1 MVDLVILVNNNQIYN
16 ILSNKIK
23 NMEEDKLYILTVID
37 KKTQKSV
44 TDVRSSE
51 DIKNIF
57 EDFEIDGFKDMI
69 DYLNN
74 KLNEDND

>member
-1 MVDLVILVNNNQIYN
+1 
-16 ILSNKIK
+16 
-23 NMEEDKLYILTVID
+23 MEEDKLYILTIVD

-74 KLNEDND
+74 KLNEEND

>member
-23 NMEEDKLYILTVID
+23 NMEEDKLYILTVVD

-74 KLNEDND
+74 KLNEEND

>member
-1 MVDLVILVNNNQIYN
+1 
-16 ILSNKIK
+16 
-23 NMEEDKLYILTVID
+23 MEEDKLYILTVVD

-51 DIKNIF
+51 DMKNIF
-57 EDFEIDGFKDMI
+57 EEFEIDGFKDMI

-74 KLNEDND
+74 KLNEEN

>member
-1 MVDLVILVNNNQIYN
+1 
-16 ILSNKIK
+16 
-23 NMEEDKLYILTVID
+23 MEEDKLYILTVVD

-74 KLNEDND
+74 KLNEEND

>member
-1 MVDLVILVNNNQIYN
+1 
-16 ILSNKIK
+16 
-23 NMEEDKLYILTVID
+23 MEEDKLYILTVVD

-57 EDFEIDGFKDMI
+57 EEFEIDGFKDMI

-74 KLNEDND
+74 KLNEEND

>member
-1 MVDLVILVNNNQIYN
+1 
-16 ILSNKIK
+16 
-23 NMEEDKLYILTVID
+23 MEEDKLYILTVVD

-44 TDVRSSE
+44 TDVE
-51 DIKNIF
+51 VQNIKNIF

-74 KLNEDND
+74 KLNEEND

>member
-1 MVDLVILVNNNQIYN
+1 MDN
-16 ILSNKIK
+16 ILSNKK
-23 NMEEDKLYILTVID
+23 NKMEEDKLYILTVVD

-57 EDFEIDGFKDMI
+57 EEFEIDGFKDMI

-74 KLNEDND
+74 KLNEEN

>member
-1 MVDLVILVNNNQIYN
+1 MDN

-23 NMEEDKLYILTVID
+23 VMEEDKLYILTVVD

-57 EDFEIDGFKDMI
+57 EEFEIDGFKDMI

-74 KLNEDND
+74 KLNEEND

>member
-1 MVDLVILVNNNQIYN
+1 
-16 ILSNKIK
+16 
-23 NMEEDKLYILTVID
+23 MEEDKLYILTIVD

-51 DIKNIF
+51 DIKNVF
-57 EDFEIDGFKDMI
+57 EEFEIDGFKDMI

-74 KLNEDND
+74 KLNEEND

>member
-1 MVDLVILVNNNQIYN
+1 MFWIIYYL
-16 ILSNKIK
+16 IKIK
-23 NMEEDKLYILTVID
+23 IMEEDKLYILTVID

-57 EDFEIDGFKDMI
+57 EEFEIDGFKDMI

-74 KLNEDND
+74 KLNE

>member
-1 MVDLVILVNNNQIYN
+1 
-16 ILSNKIK
+16 
-23 NMEEDKLYILTVID
+23 MEEDKLYILTIVD

-51 DIKNIF
+51 DIKNVF
-57 EDFEIDGFKDMI
+57 EEFEIDGFKDMI

-74 KLNEDND
+74 KLNEKND

>member
-1 MVDLVILVNNNQIYN
+1 
-16 ILSNKIK
+16 
-23 NMEEDKLYILTVID
+23 MEEDKLYILTVVD

-57 EDFEIDGFKDMI
+57 EDFKIDGFKDMI

-74 KLNEDND
+74 KLNEEND

>member
-1 MVDLVILVNNNQIYN
+1 
-16 ILSNKIK
+16 
-23 NMEEDKLYILTVID
+23 MEEDKLYILTVVD
-37 KKTQKSV
+37 KKTQKSI

-74 KLNEDND
+74 KLNEEND

>member
-1 MVDLVILVNNNQIYN
+1 
-16 ILSNKIK
+16 
-23 NMEEDKLYILTVID
+23 MEEDKIYILTVVD

-51 DIKNIF
+51 DIKNLY
-57 EDFEIDGFKDMI
+57 EEFEIDGFKDMI

-74 KLNEDND
+74 KLNEENN

>member
-1 MVDLVILVNNNQIYN
+1 
-16 ILSNKIK
+16 
-23 NMEEDKLYILTVID
+23 MEEDKLYILTVID

-57 EDFEIDGFKDMI
+57 EEFEIDGFKDMI

-74 KLNEDND
+74 KLNEEND

>member
-1 MVDLVILVNNNQIYN
+1 M
-16 ILSNKIK
+16 LSNKIK
-23 NMEEDKLYILTVID
+23 VMEEDKLYILTVVD

-57 EDFEIDGFKDMI
+57 EEFEIDGFKDMI

-74 KLNEDND
+74 KLNEEND

>member
-1 MVDLVILVNNNQIYN
+1 
-16 ILSNKIK
+16 
-23 NMEEDKLYILTVID
+23 MEEDKLYILTVVD

-44 TDVRSSE
+44 TDVRSLE

-74 KLNEDND
+74 KLNEEND